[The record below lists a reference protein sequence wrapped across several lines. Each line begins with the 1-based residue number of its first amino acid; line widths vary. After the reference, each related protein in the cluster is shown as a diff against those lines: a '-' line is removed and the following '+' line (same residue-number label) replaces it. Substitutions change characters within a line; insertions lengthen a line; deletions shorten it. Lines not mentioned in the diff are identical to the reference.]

1 MDSSQLLNIV
11 KDLKGFSFIGEL
23 KKNEFPS
30 KKWNLDYGFSGN
42 ININGTITTLIVAF
56 NKHYPYK
63 KPIYFL
69 KEYDALGFIPHVE
82 NDGYICYTEDNCT

>member
-1 MDSSQLLNIV
+1 MGSSELLNIV
-11 KDLKGFSFIGEL
+11 KNLKGFSFIGEL

-30 KKWNLDYGFSGN
+30 KKWDLDYGFSGN
-42 ININGTITTLIVAF
+42 VEINGITTTLIVAF

-82 NDGYICYTEDNCT
+82 YDGYICYTEE